1 MMYLANEQVLPL
13 TVIQACRPRGGDMR
27 SEKTLPAELF
37 LSQLQR
43 ERRRA
48 ERTKGPL
55 SLAVFRYDGGNL
67 DDEFANADRLLQHLH
82 RIKRDIDVLGY
93 IDDGMIGVILLDT
106 NAEGAQGFLQRLSAQ
121 PNDLRFPGITFTF
134 PDGIFDRLLSGGDG
148 LSPTQSIF
156 FGYGNVRRGAIAKR
170 LIDIVIASTVLVLCA
185 PLMLATAIA
194 VAATSPG
201 PVIFRQTRLGRDG
214 APFVLYKFRSMY
226 QDADESIHRDHVA
239 NLIGAPGGT
248 DEANGKKTWQK
259 IDNDPR
265 ITPVGRILR
274 NLKVD
279 ELPQI
284 FNVLKGD
291 LSLVGPRPPIP
302 YEVALYQ
309 AWHLRRILAV
319 KPGITGL
326 WQIESEDS
334 VSFDSMVRMD
344 LQYVANA
351 SILIDLKI
359 FYRTVAVIVRRA
371 IAVLVSPAARQN
383 ASC

>member
-1 MMYLANEQVLPL
+1 MYSTNAQVVPLAL
-13 TVIQACRPRGGDMR
+13 IQARRPRGGDMR
-27 SEKTLPAELF
+27 SEETLPAELF

-43 ERRRA
+43 ERRRS

-55 SLAVFRYDGGNL
+55 SLAVFRYDDGNL
-67 DDEFANADRLLQHLH
+67 DELANADRLLQYLH
-82 RIKRDIDVLGY
+82 RIKRDIDVIGY

-106 NAEGAQGFLQRLSAQ
+106 NAGGAQGFLQRLGAQ
-121 PNDLRFPGITFTF
+121 LNDLQFLGTAFTF
-134 PDGIFDRLLSGGDG
+134 PDGIFDRLLSGGDR
-148 LSPTQSIF
+148 LSPTQRIF
-156 FGYGNVRRGAIAKR
+156 FDYGNVRGTIVKR

-214 APFVLYKFRSMY
+214 TPLVLYKFRSMY

-239 NLIGAPGGT
+239 NLIGDAPGGT
-248 DEANGKKTWQK
+248 DEANGKKTWKK

-265 ITPVGRILR
+265 ITPVGRIVR

-279 ELPQI
+279 ELPQL

-326 WQIESEDS
+326 WQIESGDS
-334 VSFDSMVRMD
+334 VSFERMVRMD

-359 FYRTVAVIVRRA
+359 FYQTVAVVVRRA
-371 IAVLVSPAARQN
+371 IAVIVSPAARRN

>member
-1 MMYLANEQVLPL
+1 MYRTNAHVVSLAL
-13 TVIQACRPRGGDMR
+13 IQARCPRGGDMR
-27 SEKTLPAELF
+27 SEETLPAELF
-37 LSQLQR
+37 LSQFQR
-43 ERRRA
+43 ERRRS
-48 ERTKGPL
+48 ERTKDPF

-67 DDEFANADRLLQHLH
+67 DELANADRLLQHLH
-82 RIKRDIDVLGY
+82 RIKRDIDIIGY
-93 IDDGMIGVILLDT
+93 IDNGMIGVILLDT

-121 PNDLRFPGITFTF
+121 LNGLRFLGTTFTF
-134 PDGIFDRLLSGGDG
+134 PDGIFDRLLSSGDG

-156 FGYGNVRRGAIAKR
+156 FANGNVRRGAIAKR
-170 LIDIVIASTVLVLCA
+170 LIDIVIPSMVLVLCA

-201 PVIFRQTRLGRDG
+201 PVIFRQTRLGREG
-214 APFVLYKFRSMY
+214 TPFVLYKFRSMY
-226 QDADESIHRDHVA
+226 QDADERIHRDHVA
-239 NLIGAPGGT
+239 NLIGAPDGT

-265 ITPVGRILR
+265 ITPVGSIVRH
-274 NLKVD
+274 LKVD
-279 ELPQI
+279 ELPQL
-284 FNVLKGD
+284 FNVLKSD

-309 AWHLRRILAV
+309 AWHLDRILAI

-326 WQIESEDS
+326 WQIESGDS

-351 SILIDLKI
+351 SILLDLKI
-359 FYRTVAVIVRRA
+359 LYRTVALVVRRA
-371 IAVLVSPAARQN
+371 IAVIVSPAARRN